1 MKMTNS
7 KYSPLPKVDS
17 PISRGKDMD
26 SLSIADKVFSS
37 RLILGTGG
45 ATSLESLK
53 SAVISSESEL
63 VTVAMRRLNSSSS
76 GLLALL
82 RDSKMELLPNTAGCF
97 TAQEA
102 ILIAKMSQEALG
114 TNWVKLEVIADEF
127 NLLPEPFETFSAA
140 ETLSNLGFRVL
151 AYTNDDPVMAKRL
164 ENIGV
169 SAVMPLGSPIGS
181 GMGIRN
187 PHNISL
193 ICQTVSVPVVLDAG
207 IGTASDATLAMEL
220 GCQAVLI
227 ASAIT
232 KAKDPS
238 KMAAAMAAGVKAGRL
253 AFLAGRIP
261 VRSHAQASTSSIGK
275 PSWQP

>member
-1 MKMTNS
+1 MTNS
-7 KYSPLPKVDS
+7 KYFPSPKEDNNTS
-17 PISRGKDMD
+17 TNKNIDT
-26 SLSIADKVFSS
+26 LSIADKVFSS

-45 ATSLESLK
+45 STSLESLK
-53 SAVISSESEL
+53 AAIVSSESEL
-63 VTVAMRRLNSSSS
+63 VTVAMRRLSSSSS
-76 GLLALL
+76 GLLNLL
-82 RDSKMELLPNTAGCF
+82 KDSKVELLPNTAGCF

-102 ILIAKMSQEALG
+102 ILIAKMSQEALE

-140 ETLSNLGFRVL
+140 ETLSNLGFKVL

-164 ENIGV
+164 ESIGV

-193 ICQTVSVPVVLDAG
+193 ICQTISVPVVLDAG
-207 IGTASDATLAMEL
+207 IGTASDAALAMEL

-232 KAKDPS
+232 KSRDPS

-261 VRSHAQASTSSIGK
+261 IRNHAQASTSDIGK
-275 PSWQP
+275 PSW